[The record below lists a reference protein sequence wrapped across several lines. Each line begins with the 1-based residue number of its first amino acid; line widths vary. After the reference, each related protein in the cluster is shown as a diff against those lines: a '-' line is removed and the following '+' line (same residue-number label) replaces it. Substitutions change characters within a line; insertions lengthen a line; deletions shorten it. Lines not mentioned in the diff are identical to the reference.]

1 MEVGNRARDLPEG
14 VDLEKLR
21 RDPAERAHQFVYEGE
36 RWTFSYRPVTW
47 EQHWNAIEAA
57 WEPSE
62 DGPKF
67 NAPLYYRT
75 LLMISITKIPG
86 GGSLT
91 EELLVEWDSPVLAKL
106 STIIPSPVLDLAAEE
121 VKKGHAG
128 VRKSR
133 TPSPKISGA

>member
-1 MEVGNRARDLPEG
+1 MEAANRARDLPEG

-21 RDPAERAHQFVYEGE
+21 RDLTERVHQFVYEGE

-47 EQHWNAIEAA
+47 EQHWNAIEGA
-57 WEPSE
+57 WEPDE

-75 LLMISITKIPG
+75 LLLMSVTKIPG
-86 GGSLT
+86 GGPLT
-91 EELLVEWDSPVLAKL
+91 EELLREWDTAVIAKL

-121 VKKGHAG
+121 VKKGRAG
-128 VRKSR
+128 VKR
-133 TPSPKISGA
+133 TGTPVPKTGGV